1 MKNVHIQ
8 DYVRIQLAFKK
19 CKMVKYTKMRQ
30 NAFMII
36 SVDQRGKMHDDP
48 PENIV
53 MHQSPTYVILWPFAT
68 IYSFMVYQYSKD
80 YAQFNHKVTYQV
92 RVLVVNVLP

>member
-1 MKNVHIQ
+1 
-8 DYVRIQLAFKK
+8 
-19 CKMVKYTKMRQ
+19 MVKYTKMRQ

-53 MHQSPTYVILWPFAT
+53 MHQSPIYVIL
-68 IYSFMVYQYSKD
+68 
-80 YAQFNHKVTYQV
+80 
-92 RVLVVNVLP
+92 